1 MSLAL
6 RGEVAAVA
14 QRQWV
19 GRIWYLKEAPDNLLR
34 DVSQMLNAMV
44 AGSALDATEEN
55 VPILYAQKIAA
66 NVMTTAA
73 NRYSVWFCAATSP

>member
-1 MSLAL
+1 MRTRTHISSGMRRASSISLTASSVW
-6 RGEVAAVA
+6 R
-14 QRQWV
+14 
-19 GRIWYLKEAPDNLLR
+19 
-34 DVSQMLNAMV
+34 NAMV
-44 AGSALDATEEN
+44 AGSALDATELN